1 MNDILRIGGTALCGA
16 MLAILMKHTRPEFSP
31 IVSAAAS
38 VILLSS
44 AIITLSPLADYIRS
58 LTENTVFGGYVG
70 VLLKS
75 LGITLASSSVSDICR
90 DMGEGSIASKVELAA
105 KAEIMLLSMPLVER
119 MIKLCTGLLAGL

>member
-16 MLAILMKHTRPEFSP
+16 MLAVLIKHTRPEFSP
-31 IVSAAAS
+31 MVSAAAS

-58 LTENTVFGGYVG
+58 LTKNTVFGGYVG

>member
-16 MLAILMKHTRPEFSP
+16 MLAVLIKHTRPEFSP
-31 IVSAAAS
+31 MVSAAAS

>member
-1 MNDILRIGGTALCGA
+1 MNDILRIGGIALCGA
-16 MLAILMKHTRPEFSP
+16 MLAVLIKHTRPEFTP
-31 IVSAAAS
+31 IVSTAAS

-44 AIITLSPLADYIRS
+44 AIITLSPLAGYIRS

>member
-58 LTENTVFGGYVG
+58 LTKNTVFGGYVG